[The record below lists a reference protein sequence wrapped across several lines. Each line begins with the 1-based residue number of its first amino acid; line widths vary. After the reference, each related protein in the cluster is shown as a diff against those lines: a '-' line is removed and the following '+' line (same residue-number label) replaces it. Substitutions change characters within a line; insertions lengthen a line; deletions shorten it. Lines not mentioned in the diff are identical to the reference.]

1 MIVRQELEMSCIF
14 AFVIT
19 DKQQIKMMNK
29 RLLNYLSTLF
39 LSLCVAGGMGACDS
53 GRMANLPDMKEHTAL
68 FDFFNYRGEDDF
80 YEQNVLLDSAYFY
93 NPILPGW
100 YSDPS
105 VCRVG
110 EDYFMVT
117 STFSYFPGVP
127 IFHSKDLVNWRQVG
141 HVLDRPSQLKLDGQ
155 HISGGIYA
163 PAISYN
169 PHNKTYYVVTTNV
182 GCGNF
187 YVKAQNPFDEWSDP
201 VMLPEVGGIDPSFFF
216 DEDGKAYIVNNDAPI
231 GPAEYD
237 GHRTIQVQEFD
248 WKNDKT
254 VGPRKVLVNK
264 GVHPEEKPIWIEGPH
279 LYKINGKHFLM
290 AAEGGTGNQHSE
302 VVFLSDSPVGGFVPA
317 KRNPILTQRHL
328 NPERPNPITCAGHAD
343 LVQTKEGDWWAV
355 FLACR
360 PINHTFE
367 NLGRE
372 TFIMPVKWDKE
383 GIPYM
388 TEKDELIPMLLKRDG
403 VKRGTE
409 VTFGNFERNEDFS
422 NDTLGME
429 WLTLRAPGTELYSLN
444 EAPGYLRLN
453 CAAVNASEKKTPAFI
468 ARRIQHHK
476 FTVSTRML
484 FDPVNESEAAGI
496 LIFKDEKHQYFLS
509 VSKSGEKK
517 RIALE
522 QVDDT
527 IKKQLVAEEI
537 EKDIKDM
544 RLKVVSKGTYFECYY
559 AVNEGEWM
567 TLCKNVDASHLSTTN
582 AGGFTGTTIGMYAT
596 ANC

>member
-39 LSLCVAGGMGACDS
+39 LSLCVVGGMGACDS

-187 YVKAQNPFDEWSDP
+187 YVKTQNPIDEWSDP

-279 LYKINGKHFLM
+279 LYKINGKYFLM

-302 VVFLSDSPVGGFVPA
+302 VVFLSDSPVGAFVPA

-537 EKDIKDM
+537 EKDVKDM

-596 ANC
+596 ANR